1 MTYRVVYSPRSRRD
15 IEHIRSYLAAETADA
30 ELAQHFIERLLET
43 CDTLRTLPERFAT
56 YPHAPRWKM
65 MPVGNYLVF
74 FHVHEN
80 EVRIGHIRHAARRPL
95 RS

>member
-15 IEHIRSYLAAETADA
+15 LEQVRDYLVAETND
-30 ELAQHFIERLLET
+30 LALANRFIEQLLDA

-56 YPHAPRWKM
+56 YPHARRWKM

-74 FHVHEN
+74 FQIHSDQ
-80 EVRIGHIRHAARRPL
+80 VRVGHIRHAARRPL

>member
-1 MTYRVVYSPRSRRD
+1 MTSPVVYSPRSRRD
-15 IEHIRSYLAAETADA
+15 IERMRSYLATETADA
-30 ELAQHFIERLLET
+30 ELAKHFVEQLLEK
-43 CDTLRTLPERFAT
+43 CDTLRTLPDQFAT

-65 MPVGNYLVF
+65 MPIGNYLVF

>member
-1 MTYRVVYSPRSRRD
+1 MTYRIVYSPRSRGDLER
-15 IEHIRSYLAAETADA
+15 IRAYLTEAADTTLANRFVDQLLDA
-30 ELAQHFIERLLET
+30 

-56 YPHAPRWKM
+56 YPHARRWKM

-74 FHVHEN
+74 FQAHSD
-80 EVRIGHIRHAARRPL
+80 EVRIGHIRYAARRPL